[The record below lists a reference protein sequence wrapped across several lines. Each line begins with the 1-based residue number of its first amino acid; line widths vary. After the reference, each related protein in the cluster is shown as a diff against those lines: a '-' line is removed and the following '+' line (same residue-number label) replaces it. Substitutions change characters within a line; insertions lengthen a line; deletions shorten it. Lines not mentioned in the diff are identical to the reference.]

1 MTSFLYGRLHG
12 KGKEQT
18 ATSTRDEPI
27 RAQVETREAAIRVT
41 LRADGHANIEI
52 AKKVHDKDRPN
63 RWTSLGDIDINR
75 ATGDNIVVDGAGRIV
90 TTV

>member
-1 MTSFLYGRLHG
+1 MSYFLYGRLTGRSG
-12 KGKEQT
+12 KQSTVTGSKEH
-18 ATSTRDEPI
+18 PVI
-27 RAQVETREAAIRVT
+27 AQAETREAAIRVT

-75 ATGDNIVVDGAGRIV
+75 AVTDNDKAERIV
-90 TTV
+90 ASV